1 MRALGASLAGVLR
14 DILSGRDDRARAQ
27 RNAAFAFLVRVVSA
41 GLLYLSQVVLA
52 RWMGSHEYG
61 IYVFVW
67 TWVIVLGGV
76 SNLGVPVTMMRLMPE
91 FVVRGDHDRLRGLLR
106 FGQASTLISSTV
118 MAAAAASVV
127 WALGAHI
134 NSHYVLPAMLV
145 MVCVP
150 MFAFSEL
157 LDGVGRS
164 RGWMSVA
171 LLPPYV
177 LRPSLLLLF
186 MAISYLAG
194 WPMDARSAVL
204 SAIAATW
211 LTAAVQWVLLQI
223 AFRREIGAGAATSEG
238 RAWLVAALPLLV
250 VTLSDLALQNGDV
263 LILSA
268 FLSPADVGMYFAA
281 AKTMSLISFV
291 HYAVGS
297 AVANR
302 LSALRAH
309 GDAEGL
315 AALVRDAVG
324 WTFWPSFAGAITI
337 LALGKP
343 LLWLFSPAFVQAYPV
358 MFILCV
364 GLLARASV
372 GPAETVLNML
382 GQQRLAAAILVFS
395 AVANIG
401 LGLVLVPRFG
411 MMGAAAATS
420 IACVFAA
427 SMNYVVARRKLG
439 LDLSIVRIIATRG

>member
-1 MRALGASLAGVLR
+1 MAVTSSVGTAAGSPLRLLGANLLGLLR
-14 DILSGRDDRARAQ
+14 EILNGSDDRARAQ
-27 RNAAFAFLVRVVSA
+27 RNAAFAFLVRVTSA

-91 FVVRGDHDRLRGLLR
+91 FVVRGDHERLRGLLR
-106 FGQASTLISSTV
+106 FGQISTLVSSTA
-118 MAAAAASVV
+118 MAAIAATAV
-127 WALGAHI
+127 WALGSHI

-150 MFAFSEL
+150 MFAVSEL

-186 MAISYLAG
+186 MAIAYIAG

-211 LTAAVQWVLLQI
+211 LTAAVQWVLLQVR
-223 AFRREIGAGAATSEG
+223 FRAEIGTGVAKSEG
-238 RAWLVAALPLLV
+238 RAWLIAALPLLV
-250 VTLSDLALQNGDV
+250 LTLSDLALQNGDV

-309 GDAEGL
+309 GDADGL
-315 AALVRDAVG
+315 AALVRDAVSSDG
-324 WTFWPSFAGAITI
+324 RSGYI
-337 LALGKP
+337 LRRTLRSA
-343 LLWLFSPAFVQAYPV
+343 SC
-358 MFILCV
+358 LCN
-364 GLLARASV
+364 R
-372 GPAETVLNML
+372 NMP
-382 GQQRLAAAILVFS
+382 QRS
-395 AVANIG
+395 
-401 LGLVLVPRFG
+401 
-411 MMGAAAATS
+411 
-420 IACVFAA
+420 
-427 SMNYVVARRKLG
+427 
-439 LDLSIVRIIATRG
+439 